1 MYTVNKTKLLREWGY
16 LSFLWLTGLCEP
28 IHEISS
34 DLEFPVELWS
44 AISWTYVTVG
54 GDLNGATGNRTSS
67 VFTEAVLMLS
77 LCSWEWLLSL
87 AHSGPSRPAWG
98 GSHYGWGR
106 GGMVKTHIPS
116 WLLVDKMTAEARF
129 SLVFTHLL
137 SLLIFI
143 YSFLSLLVSLFA
155 WGYTNL
161 GNIRESGV
169 TFLKLRKKRMAGG
182 PSIDEG

>member
-1 MYTVNKTKLLREWGY
+1 
-16 LSFLWLTGLCEP
+16 
-28 IHEISS
+28 
-34 DLEFPVELWS
+34 
-44 AISWTYVTVG
+44 
-54 GDLNGATGNRTSS
+54 
-67 VFTEAVLMLS
+67 MLS
-77 LCSWEWLLSL
+77 LCSWEWILSL

-155 WGYTNL
+155 
-161 GNIRESGV
+161 
-169 TFLKLRKKRMAGG
+169 
-182 PSIDEG
+182 